1 MTSTITPATPP
12 APASPAGTVSAGKT
26 SARQTAL
33 AYLSTATADT
43 PKGCRVRDLVSE
55 LREIEEDRQMADRFV
70 DPGTWPAE
78 LDREERD
85 VWDHIA
91 EALTPVSSA
100 NTKEEQ

>member
-1 MTSTITPATPP
+1 MTSTITPAAVART
-12 APASPAGTVSAGKT
+12 GKA
-26 SARQTAL
+26 SARQVAL
-33 AYLSTATADT
+33 SFLTTATADT
-43 PKGCRVRDLVSE
+43 ATGWRVRCLLGE
-55 LREIEEDRQMADRFV
+55 LREIEADRQMADRFV
-70 DPGTWPAE
+70 QPGTWLVD